1 MKKMVYKLLALLG
14 ALGLIASIIMF
25 ISAIK
30 FGELGR
36 VIVYFVIGIL
46 CLELLIWAFLSQKK
60 SS

>member
-1 MKKMVYKLLALLG
+1 MKKTVYKLLALLG

-36 VIVYFVIGIL
+36 VIVYFVTGIL

>member
-1 MKKMVYKLLALLG
+1 MKKTVYKLLALLG
-14 ALGLIASIIMF
+14 ALGLIVSIIMF

-46 CLELLIWAFLSQKK
+46 CLELMIWALLSQKK

>member
-1 MKKMVYKLLALLG
+1 MKKTVYKLLALLG

-25 ISAIK
+25 VSAIK

-46 CLELLIWAFLSQKK
+46 CLELMIWAFSSQKK

>member
-1 MKKMVYKLLALLG
+1 MKKTVYKLLALLG
-14 ALGLIASIIMF
+14 ALGLIVSIIMF

>member
-1 MKKMVYKLLALLG
+1 MKKTVYKLLALLG

-46 CLELLIWAFLSQKK
+46 CLELMIWALLSQNK

>member
-1 MKKMVYKLLALLG
+1 MKKSVYKLLALLG
-14 ALGLIASIIMF
+14 ALGLIVSIIMF

>member
-1 MKKMVYKLLALLG
+1 MKKTIYKLLALLG
-14 ALGLIASIIMF
+14 ALGLIASIIM
-25 ISAIK
+25 

>member
-1 MKKMVYKLLALLG
+1 MKKTVYKLLALLG

-25 ISAIK
+25 VSAIK

>member
-1 MKKMVYKLLALLG
+1 MKKTVYKLLALLG
-14 ALGLIASIIMF
+14 ALGLIVSIVMF
-25 ISAIK
+25 VSAIK
-30 FGELGR
+30 FVELGR

>member
-1 MKKMVYKLLALLG
+1 MKKTVYKLLALLG

>member
-1 MKKMVYKLLALLG
+1 MKKTVYKLLALIG
-14 ALGLIASIIMF
+14 ALGLIVSTVMF
-25 ISAIK
+25 VSAIK

-46 CLELLIWAFLSQKK
+46 CLELSIWAFLSRKK

>member
-1 MKKMVYKLLALLG
+1 MKKTAYKLLALLG